1 MRWCVIATMAL
12 AALCDRP
19 APMKIEDVHVSARNS
34 QLVFPEDPSLQS
46 VTFAVHQERVGVGQ
60 SGALSDDYSC

>member
-1 MRWCVIATMAL
+1 MLGILDSCFSTVVWDLVVKAHLT
-12 AALCDRP
+12 
-19 APMKIEDVHVSARNS
+19 NS
-34 QLVFPEDPSLQS
+34 QVQEVVLFPEDPSLQS